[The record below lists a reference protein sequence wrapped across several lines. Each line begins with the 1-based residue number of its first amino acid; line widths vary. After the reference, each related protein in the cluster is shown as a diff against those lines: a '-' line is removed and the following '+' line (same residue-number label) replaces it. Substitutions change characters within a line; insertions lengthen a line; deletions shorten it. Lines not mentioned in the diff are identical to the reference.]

1 MNPSSA
7 HRSGWELRSQ
17 RVEANELALWPM
29 VKPSSAQKES
39 NGVGASTE
47 SEKRTEKKKKKTV
60 THTNQGVNK

>member
-7 HRSGWELRSQ
+7 HRSGWELRPQ

-39 NGVGASTE
+39 NDVGASTE

-60 THTNQGVNK
+60 THTPTKG